1 MGLDMTR
8 AFNFSAGPAAIPT
21 EVLERAQKE
30 LLNWNGYG
38 CSVMELGHRTPD
50 FQTILD
56 KTEDDLRKLLNI
68 PKNYKVLFMHG
79 SASHQFAMVPMNF
92 LAPGETANYLEMDHW
107 SRMCIKEASRFGDM
121 HIQQGIRTNSD
132 GLLELV
138 PENEWSLDE
147 KGKYLHFTSNET
159 IVGVQF
165 QDDPQSF
172 SGKLVSD
179 MCSDILSRPIDIEK
193 YALIY
198 AGAQKNIGP
207 SGMTV
212 VIVLEDLFESF
223 QTERVPSLFQ
233 YPHVSSKGSMPNTPP
248 SFGIY
253 FAGLVFEWLL
263 EQGGIEEMHQ
273 RNLKKAHMLY
283 DYVDQSNFYHSPVAK
298 GSRSFMNVAIQ
309 MEDRK
314 HEERFLHEARENH
327 LIALKGHK
335 TFGGLRASIYNAMSI
350 EGVESLIRFMD
361 QFEQRLK

>member
-1 MGLDMTR
+1 MTR

-30 LLNWNGYG
+30 LLNWNNYG

-50 FQTILD
+50 FQGILD
-56 KTEDDLRKLLNI
+56 NTEANLRKLLKI
-68 PKNYKVLFMHG
+68 PENYKVLFMHG
-79 SASHQFAMVPMNF
+79 SASHQFSMVPMNF
-92 LAPGETANYLEMDHW
+92 LAPGDTANYLEMDHW
-107 SRMCIKEASRFGDM
+107 SKMCIKEAKRFNDI
-121 HIQQGIRTNSD
+121 HVEQGVRTNSD

-138 PENEWSLDE
+138 PEEEWELDD

-165 QDDPQSF
+165 QDDPNRF
-172 SGKLVSD
+172 AGKLVSD

-212 VIVLEDLFESF
+212 VIVREDLFDSF
-223 QTERVPSLFQ
+223 QTERVPALFQ
-233 YPHVSSKGSMPNTPP
+233 YPNVSEKGSMPNTPP

-263 EQGGIEEMHQ
+263 ERGGVEEMHRQ
-273 RNLKKAHMLY
+273 NLEKANLLY
-283 DYVDQSNFYHSPVAK
+283 DFVDQSDFYHSPVSK

-309 MEDRK
+309 MKDRTQ
-314 HEERFLHEARENH
+314 EERFLAEAREQH

-335 TFGGLRASIYNAMSI
+335 TFGGLRASIYNAMTLD
-350 EGVESLIRFMD
+350 GVKTLIQFMERFERSS
-361 QFEQRLK
+361 Q